1 VQLFSGGRY
10 GPAVNVAPPPSPP
23 LSDGVVTLRPWTARD
38 VPAITAACADD
49 EIARWLDQIPQP
61 YTELDAR
68 AYVTMVRQ
76 GWRDGSQYVSA
87 IVDAEMG
94 EVLGSIGVRALT
106 VLDEGTAEVGYWVK
120 REARGRGVASRAL
133 RLVSDWTLRELGFG
147 RLQLRADERNVPSQ
161 RVAVN
166 VGFTRE
172 GVLRASRFNARQNR
186 RVDFVMYSL
195 LPGEL
200 G

>member
-1 VQLFSGGRY
+1 V
-10 GPAVNVAPPPSPP
+10 
-23 LSDGVVTLRPWTARD
+23 TARSTSRRSWT
-38 VPAITAACADD
+38 PRR
-49 EIARWLDQIPQP
+49 ARCSG
-61 YTELDAR
+61 R
-68 AYVTMVRQ
+68 
-76 GWRDGSQYVSA
+76 SA
-87 IVDAEMG
+87 
-94 EVLGSIGVRALT
+94 SALLT
-106 VLDEGTAEVGYWVK
+106 GLDEGTAEVGYWVK